1 MPRHGRLRLGVDIG
15 GTFTDLCVLGDQGIV
30 AVGKT
35 LTTPSEPAAAVESLV
50 AETMA
55 SYSLDPGDVTT
66 VVHGTTLVTNALIE
80 RRGARTALVTTDGF
94 RDVVEMRREHRYEL
108 YDLGLELPSPLVPR
122 WLRFGI
128 TERVLAD
135 GTVHTPLDTER
146 LGRLAAELA
155 SAGVEAV
162 AVCFLH
168 SHVNPEHEQA
178 ARDVITEVAPGLRVA
193 LSSEVNPEIREYERS
208 STTLANVYV
217 QGVVESYLDDLRTR
231 LRRLGLGCEPR
242 IMLSN
247 GGVAT
252 IDTARRFPIRM
263 LESGPAGGA
272 LGAVAFGRAAGRPD
286 QLTFDMGGT
295 TAKLCIIEGGRP
307 LVSHTFEVGRVYRL
321 RAGSGLPVRAPVI
334 DMIEIGAG
342 GGSVARVDPLGLI
355 TVGPDSAG
363 SEPGPVCYML
373 GGERCT
379 VTDADVVLG
388 YVDPERF
395 LGGRMKLD
403 VDAAFRAVEAQV
415 ADPTGI
421 GVAEAA
427 WGIHATVNENMAN
440 AARVHAIERGQD
452 PTRLPV
458 FVMGGN
464 GPLHGPGVALA
475 LGCSTVVAP
484 PAAGVLSAAGFL
496 SAALSIDFVRSWHA
510 ELGRVET
517 DAASRTF
524 AEMEAEGVRVLAES
538 GVDEERISHTRS
550 LEMRFVGQGS
560 EIEVPVP
567 PVGPGWHDEVRR
579 SFAEQYERLFGKV
592 SPRGLE
598 IEVLT
603 WRLTSSGPEPDPRL
617 DAPVG
622 DTGADPLVGH
632 RKAYFPQARGYV
644 ETAVYDRYLLR
655 PGTSLEGPALVQERE
670 STLVLAPGMRCLV
683 GDDGSVEVTVA
694 ADRRPA

>member
-1 MPRHGRLRLGVDIG
+1 
-15 GTFTDLCVLGDQGIV
+15 
-30 AVGKT
+30 
-35 LTTPSEPAAAVESLV
+35 
-50 AETMA
+50 
-55 SYSLDPGDVTT
+55 
-66 VVHGTTLVTNALIE
+66 
-80 RRGARTALVTTDGF
+80 
-94 RDVVEMRREHRYEL
+94 
-108 YDLGLELPSPLVPR
+108 
-122 WLRFGI
+122 
-128 TERVLAD
+128 
-135 GTVHTPLDTER
+135 
-146 LGRLAAELA
+146 
-155 SAGVEAV
+155 
-162 AVCFLH
+162 
-168 SHVNPEHEQA
+168 
-178 ARDVITEVAPGLRVA
+178 
-193 LSSEVNPEIREYERS
+193 
-208 STTLANVYV
+208 
-217 QGVVESYLDDLRTR
+217 
-231 LRRLGLGCEPR
+231 
-242 IMLSN
+242 
-247 GGVAT
+247 
-252 IDTARRFPIRM
+252 
-263 LESGPAGGA
+263 
-272 LGAVAFGRAAGRPD
+272 
-286 QLTFDMGGT
+286 
-295 TAKLCIIEGGRP
+295 
-307 LVSHTFEVGRVYRL
+307 
-321 RAGSGLPVRAPVI
+321 
-334 DMIEIGAG
+334 
-342 GGSVARVDPLGLI
+342 
-355 TVGPDSAG
+355 
-363 SEPGPVCYML
+363 ML

-415 ADPTGI
+415 AVPTGI

-496 SAALSIDFVRSWHA
+496 SAALSIDLVRSWHA
-510 ELGRVET
+510 ELGGVEV

-524 AEMEAEGVRVLAES
+524 AEMEVEGLRVLAES
-538 GVDEERISHTRS
+538 GVDEASISHTRS

-632 RKAYFPQARGYV
+632 RKAYFPQTEGYV

-670 STLVLAPGMRCLV
+670 STLVLAPSMRCLV
-683 GDDGSVEVTVA
+683 GDDGSVEVSVA
-694 ADRRPA
+694 AARRSA